1 VELRREIMN
10 KVKTF
15 TTSLKAF
22 HIMEELKS
30 LDEMVSQFIEDNNV
44 KTVVAVSDAA
54 TSDNTEATIGLI

>member
-1 VELRREIMN
+1 MI

-15 TTSLKAF
+15 TTPLKAF

-30 LDEMVSQFIEDNNV
+30 LDEMVNQFIEDNHV

-54 TSDNTEATIGLI
+54 TGDNTGATIGLIRVVAYEQ

>member
-1 VELRREIMN
+1 MI

-22 HIMEELKS
+22 HTMEELKS

-44 KTVVAVSDAA
+44 KTVMAVSDAA
-54 TSDNTEATIGLI
+54 TSDNTGATIGLIRVVAYEQ

>member
-1 VELRREIMN
+1 MI

-54 TSDNTEATIGLI
+54 TSDNTGATIGLI